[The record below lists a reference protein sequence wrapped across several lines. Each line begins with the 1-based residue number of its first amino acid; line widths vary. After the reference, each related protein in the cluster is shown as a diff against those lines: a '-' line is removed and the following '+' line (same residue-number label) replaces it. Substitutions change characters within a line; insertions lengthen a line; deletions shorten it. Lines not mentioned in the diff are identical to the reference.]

1 MIPTG
6 ATLYLSIALAA
17 AVLATGGMTKLYLDK
32 RDELATSEER
42 ANANM
47 ETARACSRG
56 VDKLVTAANDRAR
69 DAEQRRK
76 DAETA
81 ALLANGRANE
91 LLTKQPAVP
100 GDDCKSAKIQGED
113 WLAQRRARKA
123 AP

>member
-1 MIPTG
+1 MITDKLVIG
-6 ATLYLSIALAA
+6 LGIAV
-17 AVLATGGMTKLYLDK
+17 AVLTVSLGGMTKLYLGK
-32 RDELATSEER
+32 RDELATAEER
-42 ANANM
+42 AGANL
-47 ETARACSRG
+47 ETARICSRG

-76 DAETA
+76 NAETA
-81 ALLANGRANE
+81 ALLAQGRANE
-91 LLTKQPAVP
+91 LLTKRPAVP

>member
-1 MIPTG
+1 MIADKLVIG
-6 ATLYLSIALAA
+6 LGIALAVS
-17 AVLATGGMTKLYLDK
+17 VLANITAGKLYLDK

-76 DAETA
+76 NAETA
-81 ALLANGRANE
+81 ALLAQGRANE